1 MLQTALPK
9 RRRQN
14 PDQVIALAVVVN
26 DQGCECL
33 IGQAR
38 RVGAGP
44 QGNLANVATRLVEN
58 ANYCSTAVV
67 APLENRSGHRNEL
80 PEQIEG
86 FRRVGLGDH
95 LDDSAALT
103 LEVIGQG
110 SRALPVDKRPGPGN
124 VREPLAHLLDK
135 LGWALCSGQLQPQTS
150 SGSRVAGTDFDQ
162 QFGQSFRT
170 EAFEV
175 FRVKGCFCG
184 HSFYSA
190 GPVETDS
197 LAEET
202 SFELPVP

>member
-44 QGNLANVATRLVEN
+44 QGNLADVATRLVEN

-67 APLENRSGHRNEL
+67 APLENRSGHRHEL

-103 LEVIGQG
+103 LEVTGQG
-110 SRALPVDKRPGPGN
+110 SRACQSTNERDRAMIVSRLRTS
-124 VREPLAHLLDK
+124 L
-135 LGWALCSGQLQPQTS
+135 TS
-150 SGSRVAGTDFDQ
+150 SAGLCAPASSTLRRRLAAALPALISISNSANRFRPRASRF
-162 QFGQSFRT
+162 F
-170 EAFEV
+170 AFW
-175 FRVKGCFCG
+175 G
-184 HSFYSA
+184 
-190 GPVETDS
+190 
-197 LAEET
+197 
-202 SFELPVP
+202 